1 MVTVLTFAIGFIIG
15 GMFGFMI
22 CIALT
27 AGRLAEIY
35 EEMRKLREKLK
46 KNRHTSI

>member
-1 MVTVLTFAIGFIIG
+1 MATAIIFAVGFIIG

-22 CIALT
+22 CAALT
-27 AGRLAEIY
+27 IGKLAEFY

-46 KNRHTSI
+46 KNRHTSV